1 MIIYFKFKIYIGKGI
16 NYNYQIYMKIL
27 FTTKTLNWQNLVMC
41 NFHVQIYRKC
51 LTKTNI
57 IAENGE
63 NLHEMILYIITLG
76 HFNINENKF
85 SILFHI
91 FKCYR
96 NITAFCSTRVSCNW
110 IIFFKWDWCLTFIL
124 FSIIT
129 LPCNW
134 YLFFTTNECWVFL
147 RTKFHSNFSRILKI
161 SLFFF

>member
-1 MIIYFKFKIYIGKGI
+1 MIIYFKFKNRVYIGKGI
-16 NYNYQIYMKIL
+16 NYNYQIYMKIP

-63 NLHEMILYIITLG
+63 NLHEIILYIITLG

-91 FKCYR
+91 YFEMVYR
-96 NITAFCSTRVSCNW
+96 NITYFC
-110 IIFFKWDWCLTFIL
+110 
-124 FSIIT
+124 
-129 LPCNW
+129 P
-134 YLFFTTNECWVFL
+134 
-147 RTKFHSNFSRILKI
+147 TKGIV
-161 SLFFF
+161 